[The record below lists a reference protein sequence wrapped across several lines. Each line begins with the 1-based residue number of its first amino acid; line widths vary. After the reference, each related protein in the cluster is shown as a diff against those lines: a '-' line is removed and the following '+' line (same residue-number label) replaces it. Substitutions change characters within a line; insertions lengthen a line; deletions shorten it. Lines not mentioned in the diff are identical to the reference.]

1 MNGVINLGNEWLNVQ
16 SVPQLWKEL
25 SESADFVCYEHL
37 KNTGSVY
44 IGYFK
49 SLTEPEV
56 LQRHILGCLSSHPD
70 ISLEDLYVLIPI
82 AEKELATKWDDIQNK
97 LYRGFVAIQYSGQS
111 HPCML
116 VNAAASKGRSVTMPE
131 IEFTVEGP
139 KEAFV
144 ESLDVNLN
152 LIRKRV
158 PHSDLR
164 IKELTVGSISKSRVA
179 VVYIHGITNEQY
191 LNTCI
196 QRIEGVQFDQITDS
210 TLLQQMIE
218 DDSNSI
224 FPQTIGTERPDYVAW
239 AVSSG
244 QICVLK
250 DGSPTAVFA
259 PVNLWLFFITYEDYY
274 LPWIIASMLRLIRMF
289 SVLFSVYASPL
300 YVAVMTYHGQGIS
313 NVFLPTII
321 SSRINVPFPPVV
333 EVLIME
339 LVIELL
345 REAGA
350 RLPSKIG
357 QTIGIVGGIVLG
369 TAAVEA
375 ALTSNFLLII
385 VALSA
390 LASFTTP
397 IFRMSATIRM
407 LRFPF
412 IFAAQ
417 IWGLLGIFICT
428 FALVAHLLRLT
439 SLGMPYLVPFY
450 PFRVSDLYDTV
461 IRPPYSKFH
470 HRFSFFRSSK
480 PIRFDKNNANQKKDI
495 DE

>member
-1 MNGVINLGNEWLNVQ
+1 MN
-16 SVPQLWKEL
+16 SVPLLWKEL
-25 SESADFVCYEHL
+25 CESADFVCYEL
-37 KNTGSVY
+37 QRNTEPFF

-49 SLTEPEV
+49 SLTEPQV
-56 LQRHILGCLSSHPD
+56 LHQHILGFMSSDSD
-70 ISLEDLYVLIPI
+70 ISFDDLYHSIPV
-82 AEKELATKWDDIQNK
+82 AEKEISIDWDLIQNK
-97 LYRGFVAIQYSGQS
+97 ILLGNVAIQYGHQS
-111 HPCML
+111 HHCIL
-116 VNAAASKGRSVTMPE
+116 VNAAASKGRNVTIPE

-158 PHSDLR
+158 PSPEFR

-179 VVYIHGITNEQY
+179 ICYIKGVTNEQY

-196 QRIEGVQFDQITDS
+196 QRLEDVQFDQITDS
-210 TLLQQMIE
+210 TKLQQMIE
-218 DDSNSI
+218 DNSNSI

-244 QICVLK
+244 QVCVLK
-250 DGSPTAVFA
+250 DGSPTAFFA
-259 PVNLWLFFITYEDYY
+259 PVSLGSFFITYEDYY
-274 LPWIIASMLRLIRMF
+274 LPWIIASILRLIRIFSVMF
-289 SVLFSVYASPL
+289 SVFASPI

-313 NVFLPTII
+313 SVFLPTIV

-350 RLPSKIG
+350 RLPTKIG

-390 LASFTTP
+390 LASFATP
-397 IFRMSATIRM
+397 IFRMSATIRV

-417 IWGLLGIFICT
+417 LWGLLGIIICT
-428 FALVAHLLRLT
+428 LFLVAHLLRLT

-450 PFRVSDLYDTV
+450 PLRISDLYDTV

-470 HRFSFFRSSK
+470 HRFSFLRS
-480 PIRFDKNNANQKKDI
+480 PNPVRFDRKNANTKRDI

>member
-1 MNGVINLGNEWLNVQ
+1 MNAA
-16 SVPQLWKEL
+16 PRLWKEL
-25 SESADFVCYEHL
+25 CESADFVCYENRL
-37 KNTGSVY
+37 GAFPIFVGY
-44 IGYFK
+44 IK
-49 SLTEPEV
+49 TLTETDV
-56 LQRHILGCLSSHPD
+56 LERSILGCLSDNPNASFEE
-70 ISLEDLYVLIPI
+70 LFQLIPV
-82 AEKELATKWDDIQNK
+82 AEKEICEDWKRTQDKV
-97 LYRGFVAIQYSGQS
+97 YRGYVAIQYGQDS
-111 HPCML
+111 QQWL
-116 VNAAASKGRSVTMPE
+116 LINAAATKGRSVAIPE
-131 IEFTVEGP
+131 VEFTVEGP
-139 KEAFV
+139 KEGFV
-144 ESLDVNLN
+144 ESLDTNLN
-152 LIRKRV
+152 LIRQRV
-158 PHSDLR
+158 PYPDLR
-164 IKELTVGSISKSRVA
+164 IKELTVGSISKSRIA
-179 VVYIHGITNEQY
+179 VVYIKGITNEQY

-196 QRIEGVQFDQITDS
+196 QRIEDVRFDQITDS

-218 DDSNSI
+218 DNSNSI

-244 QICVLK
+244 QICILK
-250 DGSPTAVFA
+250 DGSPTAVFV

-274 LPWIIASMLRLIRMF
+274 LPWIIASVLRMIRMC

-300 YVAVMTYHGQGIS
+300 YVAVITYHGQGIS
-313 NVFLPTII
+313 NVFLPTIV

-350 RLPSKIG
+350 RLPTKIG

-397 IFRMSATIRM
+397 VFRMSATIRV

-417 IWGLLGIFICT
+417 IWGLLGIVICT
-428 FALVAHLLRLT
+428 LALVAHLLRLT
-439 SLGMPYLVPFY
+439 SLGMPYLVPVY
-450 PFRVSDLYDTV
+450 PFRKSDLYDTV

-470 HRFSFFRSSK
+470 HRFSFFRSPS
-480 PIRFDKNNANQKKDI
+480 PVRFDRKKAAAKKDI

>member
-1 MNGVINLGNEWLNVQ
+1 MHNPSFE
-16 SVPQLWKEL
+16 EL
-25 SESADFVCYEHL
+25 Y
-37 KNTGSVY
+37 
-44 IGYFK
+44 
-49 SLTEPEV
+49 
-56 LQRHILGCLSSHPD
+56 R
-70 ISLEDLYVLIPI
+70 LIPVP
-82 AEKELATKWDDIQNK
+82 EKEISYDWDLIQDK
-97 LYRGFVAIQYSGQS
+97 ILRGNVAIQHNYQS
-111 HPCML
+111 HHCIL
-116 VNAAASKGRSVTMPE
+116 VNAAASNGRNVTIPE
-131 IEFTVEGP
+131 VEFTVEGP

-144 ESLDVNLN
+144 ESLDINLN
-152 LIRKRV
+152 LIRNRV
-158 PHSDLR
+158 PVPEFR
-164 IKELTVGSISKSRVA
+164 IKELTIGSIAKSRVA
-179 VVYIHGITNEQY
+179 ICYIKGITNEQY

-196 QRIEGVQFDQITDS
+196 QRIENVRFDQVTDS

-218 DDSNSI
+218 DNSNSI
-224 FPQTIGTERPDYVAW
+224 FPQMIGTERPDYVAW

-244 QICVLK
+244 QICFLK

-259 PVNLWLFFITYEDYY
+259 PVNLWSFFITYEDYY
-274 LPWIIASMLRLIRMF
+274 LPWIIASVLRMIRMF

-313 NVFLPTII
+313 NVFLPTIV
-321 SSRINVPFPPVV
+321 SSRINVPFPPIV
-333 EVLIME
+333 EVLLME

-390 LASFTTP
+390 LASFATP
-397 IFRMSATIRM
+397 IFRMSATIRV

-417 IWGLLGIFICT
+417 LWGLLGIIICT
-428 FALVAHLLRLT
+428 IALVAHLLRLT

-450 PFRVSDLYDTV
+450 PFRTSDLYDTV

-470 HRFSFFRSSK
+470 HRFSFFRSPK
-480 PIRFDKNNANQKKDI
+480 PVRFNKIKATAKKDI

>member
-1 MNGVINLGNEWLNVQ
+1 MK
-16 SVPQLWKEL
+16 SVPRLWKEL
-25 SESADFVCYEHL
+25 SESSDFVFYEHQT
-37 KNTGSVY
+37 NSEPFF

-49 SLTEPEV
+49 SLTEPTV
-56 LQRHILGCLSSHPD
+56 LQQHILSCLSNDSD
-70 ISLEDLYVLIPI
+70 LSLDDLYHSIPV
-82 AEKELATKWDDIQNK
+82 AEKEISSDGDLIQNK
-97 LYRGFVAIQYSGQS
+97 ILRGNVAIQYGQQS
-111 HPCML
+111 HHCIL
-116 VNAAASKGRSVTMPE
+116 VNAAASKGRNVTIPE

-144 ESLDVNLN
+144 ESLDINLN
-152 LIRKRV
+152 LIRKRI
-158 PHSDLR
+158 PSPELR
-164 IKELTVGSISKSRVA
+164 IKELTAGSVSKSKVA
-179 VVYIHGITNEQY
+179 ICYIDRIANEQY
-191 LNTCI
+191 VDTCI
-196 QRIEGVQFDQITDS
+196 QRIEDVQFDQITNM
-210 TLLQQMIE
+210 TILQQMIE
-218 DDSNSI
+218 DNSNSI

-244 QICVLK
+244 QICVLM
-250 DGSPTAVFA
+250 DGSPIAIFA
-259 PVNLWLFFITYEDYY
+259 PVNLGQFFISFEDYY
-274 LPWIIASMLRLIRMF
+274 LPWIIGSIVRLIRMF
-289 SVLFSVYASPL
+289 SVLFSVFATPL

-313 NVFLPTII
+313 NVFLSTIV

-350 RLPSKIG
+350 RLPTKIG

-397 IFRMSATIRM
+397 IFRMSATIRL

-417 IWGLLGIFICT
+417 LWGLLGIFICT
-428 FALVAHLLRLT
+428 FAVVAHLLRLT

-450 PFRVSDLYDTV
+450 PYRSADLYDTV

-470 HRFSFFRSSK
+470 HRFNFFRSPK
-480 PIRFDKNNANQKKDI
+480 PVRFDRKNANLKRDI

>member
-1 MNGVINLGNEWLNVQ
+1 MDT
-16 SVPQLWKEL
+16 VPPLWKEL
-25 SESADFVCYEHL
+25 KESADFVCYEHFM
-37 KNTGSVY
+37 NAERVF
-44 IGYFK
+44 IGYIK
-49 SLTEPEV
+49 TLTDMETV
-56 LQRHILGCLSSHPD
+56 QRQILSCLSDHPGL
-70 ISLEDLYVLIPI
+70 SFNEMYAVIPV
-82 AEKELATKWDDIQNK
+82 AEKEIAHDWNIIQDNIH
-97 LYRGFVAIQYSGQS
+97 RGYVAVQFGLQS
-111 HPCML
+111 HHCML
-116 VNAAASKGRSVTMPE
+116 INAAISKGRSVTIPE
-131 IEFTVEGP
+131 VEFTVEGP

-144 ESLDVNLN
+144 ESLDINLN
-152 LIRKRV
+152 LIRTRV
-158 PHSDLR
+158 PVPELR
-164 IKELTVGSISKSRVA
+164 IRELTIGSVSKSRVA
-179 VVYIHGITNEQY
+179 VVYLKGIANEAY
-191 LNTCI
+191 LNTCV
-196 QRIEGVQFDQITDS
+196 QRLEDVRFDQVTDS

-218 DDSNSI
+218 DNSNSI
-224 FPQTIGTERPDYVAW
+224 FPQSIGTERPDYVAW
-239 AVSSG
+239 ALSSG
-244 QICVLK
+244 QICILK
-250 DGSPTAVFA
+250 DGSPTSVFA
-259 PVNLWLFFITYEDYY
+259 PVNFWSFFITYEDYY
-274 LPWIIASMLRLIRMF
+274 LPWIIASLLRMIRFF
-289 SVLFSVYASPL
+289 SVFFSVFASPL
-300 YVAVMTYHGQGIS
+300 YVAVITYHGQGVS
-313 NVFLPTII
+313 NLFLPTIV
-321 SSRINVPFPPVV
+321 SSRINVPFPPIV

-428 FALVAHLLRLT
+428 LALVAHLLRLT
-439 SLGMPYLVPFY
+439 SLGMPYLVPLY
-450 PFRVSDLYDTV
+450 PFRKADLYDTA

-470 HRFSFFRSSK
+470 HRFSFFRS
-480 PIRFDKNNANQKKDI
+480 PNPVRFERKKAAAKKDI
-495 DE
+495 DD

>member
-1 MNGVINLGNEWLNVQ
+1 MNSI
-16 SVPQLWKEL
+16 PRLWKEL
-25 SESADFVCYEHL
+25 SDSADFVCYEHKL
-37 KNTGSVY
+37 NEISLF

-49 SLTEPEV
+49 SLTESEL
-56 LQRHILGCLSSHPD
+56 LQWHILGCLKNNSD
-70 ISLEDLYVLIPI
+70 ISFEDLYRCIPV
-82 AEKELATKWDDIQNK
+82 AEKEVSSNWDIIQNK
-97 LYRGFVAIQYSGQS
+97 FYRGYVVIQYGFQS
-111 HPCML
+111 HDCIL
-116 VNAAASKGRSVTMPE
+116 VNAAALKGRNVSIPE
-131 IEFTVEGP
+131 TEFTVEGS

-152 LIRKRV
+152 LIRKRL
-158 PHSDLR
+158 PIPELR
-164 IKELTVGSISKSRVA
+164 IKELTTGSISKSRVA
-179 VVYIHGITNEQY
+179 IIYIEGLTNEQY
-191 LNTCI
+191 LETCM
-196 QRIEGVQFDQITDS
+196 QRIEDVDFDQVTDT

-218 DDSNSI
+218 DNSNSI

-250 DGSPTAVFA
+250 DGAPTAFFA
-259 PVNLWLFFITYEDYY
+259 PVNFWQFFITYEDYY
-274 LPWIIASMLRLIRMF
+274 LPWIIASILRLIRMF
-289 SVLFSVYASPL
+289 SVMFSVFASPL
-300 YVAVMTYHGQGIS
+300 YVAVITYHGQSIS
-313 NVFLPTII
+313 SVFLPTII
-321 SSRINVPFPPVV
+321 SSRINVPFPPIV

-350 RLPSKIG
+350 RLPTKIG

-397 IFRMSATIRM
+397 IFRMSATIRI

-417 IWGLLGIFICT
+417 LWGLLGIIICLI
-428 FALVAHLLRLT
+428 ALIAHLLRLT

-450 PFRVSDLYDTV
+450 PFRTADLFDTL
-461 IRPPYSKFH
+461 IRPPYSKFE
-470 HRFSFFRSSK
+470 HRFSFLRTRR
-480 PIRFDKNNANQKKDI
+480 PVRFNKKKANSKKDI

>member
-1 MNGVINLGNEWLNVQ
+1 M
-16 SVPQLWKEL
+16 SK
-25 SESADFVCYEHL
+25 A
-37 KNTGSVY
+37 
-44 IGYFK
+44 
-49 SLTEPEV
+49 
-56 LQRHILGCLSSHPD
+56 R
-70 ISLEDLYVLIPI
+70 
-82 AEKELATKWDDIQNK
+82 
-97 LYRGFVAIQYSGQS
+97 VAICYI
-111 HPCML
+111 
-116 VNAAASKGRSVTMPE
+116 KGV
-131 IEFTVEGP
+131 
-139 KEAFV
+139 
-144 ESLDVNLN
+144 
-152 LIRKRV
+152 
-158 PHSDLR
+158 
-164 IKELTVGSISKSRVA
+164 
-179 VVYIHGITNEQY
+179 TNEQF

-196 QRIEGVQFDQITDS
+196 QRLEDVQFDQITS
-210 TLLQQMIE
+210 ITILQQIIE
-218 DDSNSI
+218 DNSNSI

-239 AVSSG
+239 ALSSG
-244 QICVLK
+244 QLCVLM
-250 DGSPTAVFA
+250 DGAPSALFA
-259 PVNLWLFFITYEDYY
+259 PVNLGSFFITFEDYY
-274 LPWIIASMLRLIRMF
+274 LPWIVGSILRLIRMF
-289 SVLFSVYASPL
+289 SVLFSVFATPL
-300 YVAVMTYHGQGIS
+300 YVAVITYHGQSIS
-313 NVFLPTII
+313 NVFLPTIV

-350 RLPSKIG
+350 RLPTKIG

-397 IFRMSATIRM
+397 IFRMSATIRI

-417 IWGLLGIFICT
+417 LWGLLGIVICT
-428 FALVAHLLRLT
+428 LALIAHLLRLT

-450 PFRVSDLYDTV
+450 PYRSADLFDTV

-470 HRFSFFRSSK
+470 HRFSFFRS
-480 PIRFDKNNANQKKDI
+480 PNPVRFDKKNANKKRDI

>member
-1 MNGVINLGNEWLNVQ
+1 MNAA
-16 SVPQLWKEL
+16 PRLWQEL
-25 SESADFVCYEHL
+25 QESADFVCYEQDMNGIPL
-37 KNTGSVY
+37 FV
-44 IGYFK
+44 GYMK
-49 SLTEPEV
+49 TITDTDI
-56 LQRHILGCLSSHPD
+56 LQRHIMSCLTGGEALT
-70 ISLEDLYVLIPI
+70 IEQLYRKIPI
-82 AEKELATKWDDIQNK
+82 AEKERSDDWEHIRDK
-97 LYRGFVAIQYSGQS
+97 LHRGYVAIQYGQDS
-111 HPCML
+111 PHCL
-116 VNAAASKGRSVTMPE
+116 LINAASSKGRSVAIPE
-131 IEFTVEGP
+131 VEFTVEGP
-139 KEAFV
+139 KQALV

-152 LIRKRV
+152 LIRQQV
-158 PHSDLR
+158 PHPGLR
-164 IKELTVGSISKSRVA
+164 IKEMTVGSISKSRVA
-179 VVYIHGITNEQY
+179 VVYIEGIVNEAY
-191 LNTCI
+191 LNTCM
-196 QRIEGVQFDQITDS
+196 QRLQDVQFDQITDS

-218 DDSNSI
+218 DNSNSI

-239 AVSSG
+239 VVSSG

-250 DGSPTAVFA
+250 DGSPTAIFA
-259 PVNLWLFFITYEDYY
+259 PVTLWLFFITYEDYY
-274 LPWIIASMLRLIRMF
+274 LPWIVASLLRMIRMC
-289 SVLFSVYASPL
+289 SVLFSVYATPL
-300 YVAVMTYHGQGIS
+300 YVAVITYHGQGIS
-313 NVFLPTII
+313 NVFLPTIV

-397 IFRMSATIRM
+397 IFRMSATIRI

-412 IFAAQ
+412 IAAAQ

-428 FALVAHLLRLT
+428 LGLVAHLLRLT
-439 SLGMPYLVPFY
+439 SLGMPYLVPVY
-450 PFRVSDLYDTV
+450 PFRTADLYDTV

-470 HRFSFFRSSK
+470 HRFSFFRS
-480 PIRFDKNNANQKKDI
+480 PNPVRFDRKKASAKKDI

>member
-1 MNGVINLGNEWLNVQ
+1 MK
-16 SVPQLWKEL
+16 SVPPLWKEL
-25 SESADFVCYEHL
+25 SESSDFVCYEHQTNAVSL
-37 KNTGSVY
+37 F

-49 SLTEPEV
+49 SLTDPKVLHQHIMGPLSNEPD
-56 LQRHILGCLSSHPD
+56 LSFD
-70 ISLEDLYVLIPI
+70 DLYRSIPV
-82 AEKELATKWDDIQNK
+82 AEKEISWDWDFIHNK
-97 LYRGFVAIQYSGQS
+97 MLRGNVAIQYGHQS
-111 HPCML
+111 HHCIL
-116 VNAAASKGRSVTMPE
+116 VNAADSKGRSVTIPE

-158 PHSDLR
+158 PFPEFR
-164 IKELTVGSISKSRVA
+164 IKELKIGSISKARVA
-179 VVYIHGITNEQY
+179 ICYIEGVTNEQF

-196 QRIEGVQFDQITDS
+196 QRIEDVQFDQITDS
-210 TLLQQMIE
+210 TKLQQMIE
-218 DDSNSI
+218 DNSNSI

-244 QICVLK
+244 QVCVLK
-250 DGSPTAVFA
+250 DGSPTAFFA
-259 PVNLWLFFITYEDYY
+259 PVSLGSFFITYEDYY
-274 LPWIIASMLRLIRMF
+274 LPWIIASILRLIRMF
-289 SVLFSVYASPL
+289 SVLFSVFATPL
-300 YVAVMTYHGQGIS
+300 YVAVLTYHGQGIS
-313 NVFLPTII
+313 NVFLPTIVA
-321 SSRINVPFPPVV
+321 SRINVPFPPVV

-339 LVIELL
+339 LAIELL

-350 RLPSKIG
+350 RLPTKIG

-390 LASFTTP
+390 LASFATP
-397 IFRMSATIRM
+397 IFRMSATIRI

-417 IWGLLGIFICT
+417 LWGLLGIFICT
-428 FALVAHLLRLT
+428 LALVAHLLRLT

-450 PFRVSDLYDTV
+450 PLRASDLYDTV

-470 HRFSFFRSSK
+470 HRFSFLRSPK
-480 PIRFDKNNANQKKDI
+480 PVRFDKKNANLKKDI

>member
-1 MNGVINLGNEWLNVQ
+1 MN
-16 SVPQLWKEL
+16 SVPRLWKEL
-25 SESADFVCYEHL
+25 SESSDFICYEHQT
-37 KNTGSVY
+37 NTAPFF

-49 SLTEPEV
+49 SLTEMKV
-56 LQRHILGCLSSHPD
+56 LHQHILGCLSNDSD
-70 ISLEDLYVLIPI
+70 ISFDDLYHSIPV
-82 AEKELATKWDDIQNK
+82 AEKEISSDWDLIQNK
-97 LYRGFVAIQYSGQS
+97 ILRGNVAIQYGHQS
-111 HPCML
+111 HHCIL
-116 VNAAASKGRSVTMPE
+116 VNAAACKGRNVTIPE

-144 ESLDVNLN
+144 ESLEINLS

-158 PHSDLR
+158 PFPDLR
-164 IKELTVGSISKSRVA
+164 VKELTIGSMSKARVA
-179 VVYIHGITNEQY
+179 ICYIKGVTNEQY

-196 QRIEGVQFDQITDS
+196 QRLEDVQFDQITS
-210 TLLQQMIE
+210 ITILQQIIE
-218 DDSNSI
+218 DNSNSI

-239 AVSSG
+239 ALSSG
-244 QICVLK
+244 QLCVLM
-250 DGSPTAVFA
+250 DGAPSALFA
-259 PVNLWLFFITYEDYY
+259 PVNLGSFFITFEDYY
-274 LPWIIASMLRLIRMF
+274 LPWIIGSILRLIRMF
-289 SVLFSVYASPL
+289 SVLFSVFATPL
-300 YVAVMTYHGQGIS
+300 YVAVITYHGQGIS
-313 NVFLPTII
+313 NAFLPTIV

-350 RLPSKIG
+350 RLPTKIG

-397 IFRMSATIRM
+397 VFRMSATIRV

-417 IWGLLGIFICT
+417 LWGLLGIVICT
-428 FALVAHLLRLT
+428 LALIAHLLRLT

-450 PFRVSDLYDTV
+450 PFRSSDLYDTL

-470 HRFSFFRSSK
+470 HRFSFFRSPK
-480 PIRFDKNNANQKKDI
+480 PLRFDKKNANKKRDI

>member
-1 MNGVINLGNEWLNVQ
+1 MD
-16 SVPQLWKEL
+16 SVPRLWEEL
-25 SESADFVCYEHL
+25 RVSADFVCYEHQT
-37 KNTGSVY
+37 NTDPLF
-44 IGYFK
+44 IGYLK
-49 SLTEPEV
+49 TLIEPEV
-56 LQRHILGCLSSHPD
+56 LQRHILGCLSNNSD
-70 ISLEDLYVLIPI
+70 ISFEELYHVIPV
-82 AEKELATKWDDIQNK
+82 AEKEISFDWESIQNK
-97 LYRGFVAIQYSGQS
+97 LYRGYVAIQYGHQS
-111 HPCML
+111 HHCIL
-116 VNAAASKGRSVTMPE
+116 VNAGAFKGRNVTIPE

-144 ESLDVNLN
+144 ESLDINLN

-158 PHSDLR
+158 PIPELS
-164 IKELTVGSISKSRVA
+164 IKEVTVGNLSKSRVA
-179 VVYIHGITNEQY
+179 IVYIKGVTNEQY
-191 LNTCI
+191 LNTLI
-196 QRIEGVQFDQITDS
+196 QRIEDVQFDQVTDS
-210 TLLQQMIE
+210 TVLQQMIE
-218 DDSNSI
+218 DNSNSI

-239 AVSSG
+239 ALSSG

-250 DGSPTAVFA
+250 DGSPTAFFA

-274 LPWIIASMLRLIRMF
+274 LPWIIGSLLRLIRMF

-300 YVAVMTYHGQGIS
+300 YVAVMTYHGQSIS

-321 SSRINVPFPPVV
+321 SSRINVPFPPIV

-350 RLPSKIG
+350 RLPTKIG

-397 IFRMSATIRM
+397 IFRMSATIRV

-417 IWGLLGIFICT
+417 LWGLLGIVICS
-428 FALVAHLLRLT
+428 LGLIAHLLRLT

-450 PFRVSDLYDTV
+450 PFRTSDLYDTL

-470 HRFSFFRSSK
+470 HRFSFFRSPK
-480 PIRFDKNNANQKKDI
+480 PERFDKKHANQKRDI

>member
-1 MNGVINLGNEWLNVQ
+1 MN
-16 SVPQLWKEL
+16 SVPRLWKEL
-25 SESADFVCYEHL
+25 SESSDFVYYEHQS
-37 KNTGSVY
+37 NTAPFF

-56 LQRHILGCLSSHPD
+56 LHQHILSCLSNNPE
-70 ISLEDLYVLIPI
+70 ISFENLYHLIPVV
-82 AEKELATKWDDIQNK
+82 EKEISFDWDLIHNK
-97 LYRGFVAIQYSGQS
+97 ILRGNVAIQYGHQS
-111 HPCML
+111 HHCIL
-116 VNAAASKGRSVTMPE
+116 VNAAASNGRSVTIPE

-144 ESLDVNLN
+144 ESLDINLN

-158 PHSDLR
+158 PFPEFR
-164 IKELTVGSISKSRVA
+164 IKELTIGSISKSRVA
-179 VVYIHGITNEQY
+179 ICYIKGVTNEQY

-196 QRIEGVQFDQITDS
+196 QRIEDVQFDQVTDN

-218 DDSNSI
+218 DNSNSI

-250 DGSPTAVFA
+250 DGSPTAFFA
-259 PVNLWLFFITYEDYY
+259 PVSLGSFFITYEDYY
-274 LPWIIASMLRLIRMF
+274 LPWIIASILRLIRVF
-289 SVLFSVYASPL
+289 SVLFSVFASPL
-300 YVAVMTYHGQGIS
+300 YVAVMTYHGHAIS
-313 NVFLPTII
+313 NVFLPTIV

-350 RLPSKIG
+350 RLPTKIG

-390 LASFTTP
+390 LASFATP
-397 IFRMSATIRM
+397 IFRMSATIRI

-417 IWGLLGIFICT
+417 LWGLLGIFIGT
-428 FALVAHLLRLT
+428 LALVAHLLRLT

-450 PFRVSDLYDTV
+450 PFRTSDLYDTV

-470 HRFSFFRSSK
+470 HRFSFFRSPK
-480 PIRFDKNNANQKKDI
+480 PVRFDKENANAKRDI

>member
-1 MNGVINLGNEWLNVQ
+1 MNT
-16 SVPQLWKEL
+16 VPPLWKEL
-25 SESADFVCYEHL
+25 SDSDDFVCYEHKMNANPL
-37 KNTGSVY
+37 F

-49 SLTEPEV
+49 SLTETEV
-56 LQRHILGCLSSHPD
+56 LQWHILGCLSSNSE
-70 ISLEDLYVLIPI
+70 ISFEDLYQLIPVP
-82 AEKELATKWDDIQNK
+82 EKEISTEWDIIQSK
-97 LYRGFVAIQYSGQS
+97 IYRGYVAIQYGLQS
-111 HPCML
+111 HQCIL
-116 VNAAASKGRSVTMPE
+116 VNAAALKGRNVASPE
-131 IEFTVEGP
+131 TEFTVEGP

-158 PHSDLR
+158 PYPELR
-164 IKELTVGSISKSRVA
+164 IKELTTGSISKSRVA
-179 VVYIHGITNEQY
+179 IVYIEGLTNEQY

-196 QRIEGVQFDQITDS
+196 QRIEDVQFDQITDT

-218 DDSNSI
+218 DNSNSI

-250 DGSPTAVFA
+250 DGSPTAFFA
-259 PVNLWLFFITYEDYY
+259 PVNLWQFFITYEDYY
-274 LPWIIASMLRLIRMF
+274 LPWIIASILRLIRMF
-289 SVLFSVYASPL
+289 SVLFSVFASPL
-300 YVAVMTYHGQGIS
+300 YVAVITYHGQSIS
-313 NVFLPTII
+313 PVFLPTII
-321 SSRINVPFPPVV
+321 SSRINVPFPPFV

-350 RLPSKIG
+350 RLPTKIG

-385 VALSA
+385 VAMSA

-397 IFRMSATIRM
+397 IFRMSATIRI

-417 IWGLLGIFICT
+417 LWGLLGIFICIL
-428 FALVAHLLRLT
+428 AMVAHLLRLT

-450 PFRVSDLYDTV
+450 PFRTSDLFDTV

-470 HRFSFFRSSK
+470 HRFTFLRSRK
-480 PIRFDKNNANQKKDI
+480 PVRFDRKYANAKKDI

>member
-1 MNGVINLGNEWLNVQ
+1 MN
-16 SVPQLWKEL
+16 SVPRLWEEL
-25 SESADFVCYEHL
+25 SESSDFVCYEHQT
-37 KNTGSVY
+37 NTAPIF
-44 IGYFK
+44 IGYIK
-49 SLTEPEV
+49 SLAEPNV
-56 LQRHILGCLSSHPD
+56 LHQHILSCLSNNAD
-70 ISLEDLYVLIPI
+70 ISFEDLYQLIPV
-82 AEKELATKWDDIQNK
+82 AEKEISFDWDLIHNK
-97 LYRGFVAIQYSGQS
+97 ILRGNVAIQYGHQS
-111 HPCML
+111 HHCIL
-116 VNAAASKGRSVTMPE
+116 VNAAASNGRSVTIPE

-144 ESLDVNLN
+144 ESLDINLN

-158 PHSDLR
+158 PFPEFR
-164 IKELTVGSISKSRVA
+164 IKELTIGSLSKSRVA
-179 VVYIHGITNEQY
+179 ICYIKGITNEQY

-196 QRIEGVQFDQITDS
+196 QRIEDVQFDQVTDN

-218 DDSNSI
+218 DNSNSI

-250 DGSPTAVFA
+250 DGSPTAFFA
-259 PVNLWLFFITYEDYY
+259 PVSLGSFFITYEDYY
-274 LPWIIASMLRLIRMF
+274 LPWIIASILRLIRMF
-289 SVLFSVYASPL
+289 SVLFSVFASPL
-300 YVAVMTYHGQGIS
+300 YVAIMTYHGHAIS
-313 NVFLPTII
+313 NVFLPTIV

-350 RLPSKIG
+350 RLPTKIG

-390 LASFTTP
+390 LASFATP
-397 IFRMSATIRM
+397 IFRMSATIRI

-417 IWGLLGIFICT
+417 LWGLLGIFIGT
-428 FALVAHLLRLT
+428 LALVAHLLRLT

-450 PFRVSDLYDTV
+450 PFRTSDLYDTV

-470 HRFSFFRSSK
+470 HRLSFFRS
-480 PIRFDKNNANQKKDI
+480 PNPVRFDRKDANTKKDI

>member
-1 MNGVINLGNEWLNVQ
+1 MN

-25 SESADFVCYEHL
+25 SQSADFVCYEHRMSSDSL
-37 KNTGSVY
+37 F

-49 SLTEPEV
+49 SLIDLNV
-56 LQRHILGCLSSHPD
+56 LQQHILSCLNRQKD
-70 ISLEDLYVLIPI
+70 ISFEDLYTFIPV
-82 AEKELATKWDDIQNK
+82 AEKELSSDWDLIESK
-97 LYRGFVAIQYSGQS
+97 LYRGYVVIQNGEHSQ
-111 HPCML
+111 HCML
-116 VNAAASKGRSVTMPE
+116 VNAAASSGRSVTNPE

-144 ESLDVNLN
+144 ESLDTNLN

-158 PHSDLR
+158 PYPDLR
-164 IKELTVGSISKSRVA
+164 VKELTTGSISKSRVA
-179 VVYIHGITNEQY
+179 IVYIEGITNEQY

-196 QRIEGVQFDQITDS
+196 QRIEEVQFDQVSDTTI
-210 TLLQQMIE
+210 LQQMIE
-218 DDSNSI
+218 DNSNSI

-250 DGSPTAVFA
+250 DGSPTAFFA
-259 PVNLWLFFITYEDYY
+259 PVNLWQFFITYEDYY
-274 LPWIIASMLRLIRMF
+274 LPWMIGSVIRIIRMM
-289 SVLFSVYASPL
+289 SVLFSVYASSF
-300 YVAVMTYHGQGIS
+300 YVAVMTYHGQSIS
-313 NVFLPTII
+313 MIFLPTIV
-321 SSRINVPFPPVV
+321 SSRINVPFPPIV
-333 EVLIME
+333 EVMIME

-350 RLPSKIG
+350 RLPTKIG

-397 IFRMSATIRM
+397 IFRMSATIRI

-428 FALVAHLLRLT
+428 LGLVAHLLRLT

-450 PFRVSDLYDTV
+450 PFRTSDLYDTV
-461 IRPPYSKFH
+461 IRPPYSKYQN
-470 HRFSFFRSSK
+470 RFSFFRPSK
-480 PIRFDKNNANQKKDI
+480 PVRFNKKNTNKKRDI

>member
-1 MNGVINLGNEWLNVQ
+1 M
-16 SVPQLWKEL
+16 STVPEFWKEL
-25 SESADFVCYEHL
+25 GESADFVCYEHQMNAGTL
-37 KNTGSVY
+37 F

-49 SLTEPEV
+49 SLTEEEV
-56 LQRHILGCLSSHPD
+56 LQQHILSCLSNHSD
-70 ISLEDLYVLIPI
+70 MSFEDLYHCVPV
-82 AEKELATKWDDIQNK
+82 AEKEISSDWDLIESK
-97 LYRGFVAIQYSGQS
+97 IYRGYVAIQLGRQS
-111 HPCML
+111 HHCIL
-116 VNAAASKGRSVTMPE
+116 INAAASKGRNVTIPE
-131 IEFTVEGP
+131 VEFTVEGP
-139 KEAFV
+139 REAFV

-152 LIRKRV
+152 LIRKRL
-158 PHSDLR
+158 PYPDLR
-164 IKELTVGSISKSRVA
+164 VKELTVGSISKSRVA
-179 VVYIHGITNEQY
+179 IIYIKGIANEQY

-196 QRIEGVQFDQITDS
+196 QRIKDVKFDQITDT

-218 DDSNSI
+218 DNSNSI
-224 FPQTIGTERPDYVAW
+224 FPQTIGTERADYVAW

-244 QICVLK
+244 QLCVMK
-250 DGSPTAVFA
+250 DGSPTAFFA
-259 PVNLWLFFITYEDYY
+259 PVNLWSFFITYEDYY
-274 LPWIIASMLRLIRMF
+274 LPWIVGSLLRMIRVF
-289 SVLFSVYASPL
+289 AVLFSVYASSL

-313 NVFLPTII
+313 NVFLPTIV
-321 SSRINVPFPPVV
+321 SSRINVPFPPIV

-350 RLPSKIG
+350 RLPTKIG

-397 IFRMSATIRM
+397 IFRMSATIRI

-439 SLGMPYLVPFY
+439 SLGMPYLVPIY
-450 PFRVSDLYDTV
+450 PFRTSDLYDTV
-461 IRPPYSKFH
+461 VRPPYSKFH
-470 HRFSFFRSSK
+470 HRFSFLRS
-480 PIRFDKNNANQKKDI
+480 PNPVRFDKKNANKKRDLKKRDI

>member
-1 MNGVINLGNEWLNVQ
+1 MN
-16 SVPQLWKEL
+16 SVPRLWKEL
-25 SESADFVCYEHL
+25 IESADFVCYEHQT
-37 KNTGSVY
+37 NTAPIF

-49 SLTEPEV
+49 SLTEPMV
-56 LQRHILGCLSSHPD
+56 LQQHILGCLSNNSD
-70 ISLEDLYVLIPI
+70 ISFEDLYHLIPV
-82 AEKELATKWDDIQNK
+82 AEKEISFDWDLIQNK
-97 LYRGFVAIQYSGQS
+97 ILRGNVAIQYGHQS
-111 HPCML
+111 HHCIL
-116 VNAAASKGRSVTMPE
+116 VNAAASKGRSVTIPE

-144 ESLDVNLN
+144 ESLDINLN
-152 LIRKRV
+152 LIRKRS
-158 PHSDLR
+158 PFPELR
-164 IKELTVGSISKSRVA
+164 VKELTVGSISKARVA
-179 VVYIHGITNEQY
+179 ICYIEGVTNEQY

-196 QRIEGVQFDQITDS
+196 QRLEDLQFDQISSITI
-210 TLLQQMIE
+210 LQQMIE
-218 DDSNSI
+218 DNSNSI

-239 AVSSG
+239 ALSSG
-244 QICVLK
+244 QICVLM
-250 DGSPTAVFA
+250 DGSPITIFA
-259 PVNLWLFFITYEDYY
+259 PVNMGSFFITFEDYH
-274 LPWIIASMLRLIRMF
+274 LSWIIGSILRLIRLF
-289 SVLFSVYASPL
+289 SVLFSVFATPL

-313 NVFLPTII
+313 NVFLPTIV

-350 RLPSKIG
+350 RLPTKIG

-397 IFRMSATIRM
+397 VFRMSATIRV

-417 IWGLLGIFICT
+417 LWGLLGIFICT
-428 FALVAHLLRLT
+428 LAVVAHLLRLT

-450 PFRVSDLYDTV
+450 PFRTSDLFDTV

-470 HRFSFFRSSK
+470 HRFSFFRSPK
-480 PIRFDKNNANQKKDI
+480 PVRFDRKNAKIKRDI

>member
-1 MNGVINLGNEWLNVQ
+1 MN
-16 SVPQLWKEL
+16 SVPRLWKEL
-25 SESADFVCYEHL
+25 SESSDFVCSEHQT
-37 KNTGSVY
+37 NTASLF
-44 IGYFK
+44 IGYFNSVTDPK
-49 SLTEPEV
+49 ILH
-56 LQRHILGCLSSHPD
+56 QHILGCLSKEPD
-70 ISLEDLYVLIPI
+70 ISFDELYHLIPV
-82 AEKELATKWDDIQNK
+82 AEKEISSDWDVIQNK
-97 LYRGFVAIQYSGQS
+97 ILRGNVAILNGDQS
-111 HPCML
+111 HHCIL
-116 VNAAASKGRSVTMPE
+116 VNAAAFKGRKVTVPE

-144 ESLDVNLN
+144 ESLDINLN

-158 PHSDLR
+158 PVPELR

-179 VVYIHGITNEQY
+179 ICYIKGIANEQY
-191 LNTCI
+191 VNTCI
-196 QRIEGVQFDQITDS
+196 QRLEDVQFDQITDT

-218 DDSNSI
+218 DNSNSF

-239 AVSSG
+239 ALSSG

-250 DGSPTAVFA
+250 DGAPTVIFA
-259 PVNLWLFFITYEDYY
+259 PVNLGQFFVTFEDYY
-274 LPWIIASMLRLIRMF
+274 LPWIIGSILRVIRMVSVMF
-289 SVLFSVYASPL
+289 SVFASPI
-300 YVAVMTYHGQGIS
+300 YVAVMTYHAQGIS
-313 NVFLPTII
+313 NVFLPTVV

-339 LVIELL
+339 LVIELI

-350 RLPSKIG
+350 RLPTKIG

-375 ALTSNFLLII
+375 SLTSNLLLII
-385 VALSA
+385 VSISA
-390 LASFTTP
+390 LASFATP
-397 IFRMSATIRM
+397 VFRMSVTIRL

-417 IWGLLGIFICT
+417 LWGILGIFICT
-428 FALVAHLLRLT
+428 IAMVAHLLRLQ

-450 PFRVSDLYDTV
+450 PFRTPDLYDTV
-461 IRPPYSKFH
+461 IRPPYSKYH
-470 HRFSFFRSSK
+470 HRLSFIRPQK
-480 PIRFDKNNANQKKDI
+480 PVRFDRKNANKKRDI

>member
-1 MNGVINLGNEWLNVQ
+1 MK
-16 SVPQLWKEL
+16 SVPQIWKEL
-25 SESADFVCYEHL
+25 NESLDFVCYEH
-37 KNTGSVY
+37 KTKSEPY
-44 IGYFK
+44 FIGYLN
-49 SLTEPEV
+49 SLVDSQVLHRDILGHLTED
-56 LQRHILGCLSSHPD
+56 SN
-70 ISLEDLYVLIPI
+70 ISLEDLYHLIPV
-82 AEKELATKWDDIQNK
+82 AEKEISSDSKTIQGN
-97 LYRGFVAIQYSGQS
+97 LLQGYVAVQHGLQDHSTI
-111 HPCML
+111 L
-116 VNAAASKGRSVTMPE
+116 VKASLSKGRQVTEPQV
-131 IEFTVEGP
+131 EFTVEGS

-144 ESLDVNLN
+144 ESLDINLN

-158 PHSDLR
+158 PVPELR
-164 IKELTVGSISKSRVA
+164 VKEITLGTASKAKVA
-179 VVYIHGITNEQY
+179 VCYIEGTTNEQY
-191 LNTCI
+191 VNTCI
-196 QRIEGVQFDQITDS
+196 QRIEDVEFDVFSDI

-218 DDSNSI
+218 DNSNSI
-224 FPQTIGTERPDYVAW
+224 FPQTVGTERPDYVAW
-239 AVSSG
+239 ALISG
-244 QICVLK
+244 QICILM

-259 PVNLWLFFITYEDYY
+259 PVNLGIFFISYEDYF
-274 LPWIIASMLRLIRMF
+274 LPWIIGSFMRLVRMTSVVF
-289 SVLFSVYASPL
+289 SIFATPL

-313 NVFLPTII
+313 NIFLPTII
-321 SSRINVPFPPVV
+321 SSRLNVPFPPVV

-375 ALTSNFLLII
+375 SITSNFLLII

-397 IFRMSATIRM
+397 IFRMSATIRV

-412 IFAAQ
+412 IIAAQ
-417 IWGLLGIFICT
+417 IWGILGIFIVMLAVIT
-428 FALVAHLLRLT
+428 HLLRLT

-450 PFRVSDLYDTV
+450 PFRTSDMFDSI
-461 IRPPYSKFH
+461 IRSPYSKYH
-470 HRFSFFRSSK
+470 HKFSFFRTSQ
-480 PIRFDKNNANQKKDI
+480 PVRFNKKKAKLKRDI

>member
-1 MNGVINLGNEWLNVQ
+1 MS
-16 SVPQLWKEL
+16 SVPQLWKEF
-25 SESADFVCYEHL
+25 SESSDFVYYEHQS
-37 KNTGSVY
+37 KNVSLF
-44 IGYFK
+44 ISYFK
-49 SLTEPEV
+49 SLTEPKILNE
-56 LQRHILGCLSSHPD
+56 HILGFLRNNSSIPF
-70 ISLEDLYVLIPI
+70 EDLYHLIPI
-82 AEKELATKWDDIQNK
+82 PEKEISIDWDLIQKK
-97 LYRGFVAIQYSGQS
+97 LLRGYVAIQYGHQS
-111 HPCML
+111 HFIL
-116 VNAAASKGRSVTMPE
+116 VNAAASIGRNVTMPE

-139 KEAFV
+139 KAAFV
-144 ESLDVNLN
+144 ESLDINLN
-152 LIRKRV
+152 LIRMRV
-158 PHSDLR
+158 PYPELR
-164 IKELTVGSISKSRVA
+164 IKELTLGSISKARVA
-179 VVYIHGITNEQY
+179 ICYIEGLMNEQY

-196 QRIEGVQFDQITDS
+196 QRLEDVQFDQITS
-210 TLLQQMIE
+210 ITILQQMIE
-218 DDSNSI
+218 DNSNTI
-224 FPQTIGTERPDYVAW
+224 FPQMVGTERPDYVAW
-239 AVSSG
+239 ALSSG
-244 QICVLK
+244 QLCVLM
-250 DGSPTAVFA
+250 DGTPIALFA
-259 PVNLWLFFITYEDYY
+259 PVNLGSFFITFEDYY
-274 LPWIIASMLRLIRMF
+274 MSWIIGSILRMIRIF
-289 SVLFSVYASPL
+289 SVLFSVFATPL
-300 YVAVMTYHGQGIS
+300 YVAVMTYHGQAIS
-313 NVFLPTII
+313 NVFLPTIV

-350 RLPSKIG
+350 RLPTKIG

-397 IFRMSATIRM
+397 VFRMSSTIRV

-417 IWGLLGIFICT
+417 LWGLLGIVICT
-428 FALVAHLLRLT
+428 LALVAHLLRLT

-450 PFRVSDLYDTV
+450 PFRTSDLYDTV

-470 HRFSFFRSSK
+470 HRFSFLRS
-480 PIRFDKNNANQKKDI
+480 PTPVRFDRKNANKKRDI

>member
-1 MNGVINLGNEWLNVQ
+1 MA
-16 SVPQLWKEL
+16 SVPTIWKEL
-25 SESADFVCYEHL
+25 GESADFVCYEHPT
-37 KNTGSVY
+37 KDESIF
-44 IGYFK
+44 IGYFQ
-49 SLTEPEV
+49 SLSDPNV
-56 LQRHILGCLSSHPD
+56 LHEHILGPLSQVS
-70 ISLEDLYVLIPI
+70 SLSMDELYLAIPVG
-82 AEKELATKWDDIQNK
+82 EKEVSFDWDRIHSK
-97 LYRGFVAIQYSGQS
+97 LLRGYAAVQFGSES
-111 HPCML
+111 HRCIL
-116 VNAAASKGRSVTMPE
+116 VNAVSSMGRSITSPE
-131 IEFTVEGP
+131 IEFTVEGS

-144 ESLDVNLN
+144 ESLNMNLH

-158 PHSDLR
+158 PYPDLR
-164 IKELTVGSISKSRVA
+164 VKELEVGEISKARVA
-179 VVYIHGITNEQY
+179 ICYIKGLTNEQY

-196 QRIEGVQFDQITDS
+196 QRIADVKFDQVTDITI
-210 TLLQQMIE
+210 LQQMIE
-218 DDSNSI
+218 DNSKSI
-224 FPQTIGTERPDYVAW
+224 FPLTIGTERPDYAAW

-244 QICVLK
+244 QICILM

-259 PVNLWLFFITYEDYY
+259 PVNLGLFFITFEDYY
-274 LPWIIASMLRLIRMF
+274 LPWIISSILRLIRM
-289 SVLFSVYASPL
+289 SAVLFSIYASPL
-300 YVAVMTYHGQGIS
+300 YIAVMTYHGHGIS

-321 SSRINVPFPPVV
+321 SSRINIPFPPFV
-333 EVLIME
+333 EVLILE

-350 RLPSKIG
+350 RLPTKIG

-397 IFRMSATIRM
+397 IFRMSAAIRL

-412 IFAAQ
+412 IFSAQ
-417 IWGLLGIFICT
+417 LGGLLGIFICT
-428 FALVAHLLRLT
+428 LAVFAHLLRLS

-450 PFRVSDLYDTV
+450 PFRASDTFDTV
-461 IRPPYSKFH
+461 IRPPYSMFH
-470 HRFSFFRSSK
+470 HRFSYFRSSK
-480 PIRFDKNNANQKKDI
+480 SVRFEPKRASRKKDI